1 MDKHKGR
8 KSFSKYKKVLV
19 IFSKIITILPLNI
32 RKKLMIAFRM
42 TKGIM
47 GIAIRYIV
55 LKSILPNLGD
65 NVSIHENVYLYSPEN
80 LHIGNN
86 VSIHPMCYIDAT
98 GGVDIGNDVS
108 IAHSVTIMSTTHNY
122 SLLEM
127 PIKDQD
133 VSCINTKICD
143 NVWIGAKATILC
155 GVIINSGS
163 IVGANA
169 LVSKNVECNTIVG
182 GVPAREIKKRA

>member
-1 MDKHKGR
+1 M
-8 KSFSKYKKVLV
+8 V
-19 IFSKIITILPLNI
+19 IFRGK
-32 RKKLMIAFRM
+32 
-42 TKGIM
+42 KGIV

-55 LKSILPNLGD
+55 LKSILPDLGD

-98 GGVDIGNDVS
+98 GGIDIGDDVS
-108 IAHSVTIMSTTHNY
+108 IAHSVTIMSSTHNY
-122 SLLEM
+122 SSLEIS
-127 PIKDQD
+127 IKDQD
-133 VSCINTKICD
+133 VYCINTKISD
-143 NVWIGAKATILC
+143 NVWIGAKATILS

-169 LVSKNVECNTIVG
+169 LVSKDVECNMIVG
-182 GVPAREIKKRA
+182 GVPAREIKKRV